1 MAASLFRAFIT
12 RCCFEFGRPRTG
24 RRVISLVRSVC
35 VFMMTSLWSW
45 VVATVVGRAT
55 PGFGCA
61 NIWVRVVLGNQS
73 SSIGNESF
81 SYGFSGEQNPACS
94 APGFIDPSKR
104 GSLRAC
110 QYDRT
115 AQPGPLAGG
124 LPLRQRQKHG
134 QERPQDYR
142 APANWL
148 LLLRDRFH
156 GRGDSDCRKW
166 PASGCAA

>member
-24 RRVISLVRSVC
+24 RRVISLVRIVC
-35 VFMMTSLWSW
+35 VFMVTSFWSW
-45 VVATVVGRAT
+45 VVATVVVERRRVLVVRT
-55 PGFGCA
+55 FGFA
-61 NIWVRVVLGNQS
+61 WFRKPIRFHRKNES
-73 SSIGNESF
+73 SS
-81 SYGFSGEQNPACS
+81 YGLSGEQNSAGS
-94 APGFIDPSKR
+94 APGFIDHQR
-104 GSLRAC
+104 GSPRAC

-124 LPLRQRQKHG
+124 LPLPPASKHG

-148 LLLRDRFH
+148 LLLRDLFH
-156 GRGDSDCRKW
+156 GGGDGDGRKW
-166 PASGCAA
+166 SAGGYGA